1 MKQTKEKKEALAISA
16 CHEVQIHYK
25 RPLFDTGRK
34 IDSSETAN
42 TILRDF
48 IDINRIDHKEFFWVI
63 LLTNA
68 NQVIGIS
75 EIGAGCTKGVTVNTK
90 EVCQLALLTNA
101 ASVVVAHNH
110 PSGKLNPSVCDHKM
124 TAKIK
129 DILNIIDV
137 ILLDHLIITSEAFTS
152 FADNKWM

>member
-1 MKQTKEKKEALAISA
+1 MKQTKEPLAIST
-16 CHEVQIHYK
+16 CYEVQIHYK
-25 RPLFDTGRK
+25 RPLFDTERK

-48 IDINRIDHKEFFWVI
+48 IDMNRIDHKEFFWVI

-75 EIGAGCTKGVTVNTK
+75 EIGAGCTKGVTVNTT

-101 ASVVVAHNH
+101 VCVVVAHNH
-110 PSGKLNPSVCDHKM
+110 PSGNLKPSSCDRKITTKLKE
-124 TAKIK
+124 
-129 DILNIIDV
+129 ILDIIDV
-137 ILLDHLIITSEAFTS
+137 TLLDHLIITSESFTS
-152 FADNKWM
+152 FADKNWI